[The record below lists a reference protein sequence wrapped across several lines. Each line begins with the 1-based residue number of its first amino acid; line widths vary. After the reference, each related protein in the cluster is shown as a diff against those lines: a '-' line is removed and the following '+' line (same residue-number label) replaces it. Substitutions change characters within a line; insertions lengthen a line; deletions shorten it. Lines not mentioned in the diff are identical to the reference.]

1 MNTRASIGPDR
12 DAAKRK
18 QLQAQ
23 RAREEQRRRLALRA
37 QIVRQQT
44 AAYAAQQRYAFP
56 LQPQPQ
62 QQQPQQQQPA
72 QTFTPVQRPPSF

>member
-1 MNTRASIGPDR
+1 MNTQASIGPDR
-12 DAAKRK
+12 NAKRK
-18 QLQAQ
+18 QLQAL

-37 QIVRQQT
+37 QVVRQQT

-56 LQPQPQ
+56 LQPPQ
-62 QQQPQQQQPA
+62 QQQP